1 MRGRGLGCG
10 CLGCGGG
17 SLLVVGLLG
26 ALAWFFLIQPAR
38 SFLEAWRLPGQT
50 QTQTQTPT
58 NTGGPGTDTPASG
71 PQAGAALTRADVER
85 FVEVRRKV
93 AGALGPS
100 LSGVQQVWTDIQNGQ
115 TPNILTVVNLLG
127 SVGSSIG
134 QARQAQADALNAAD
148 MSPERYAQVR
158 QGVNRALGLPEVD
171 FARAAEALQKGQLPD
186 LSTTVQTA
194 SAQDRALVTP
204 FRAELTRTAALG
216 LLGL

>member
-1 MRGRGLGCG
+1 MRGRGRGCG

-17 SLLVVGLLG
+17 SLLVLGLLG
-26 ALAWFFLIQPAR
+26 ALAWMVVIQPAR
-38 SFLEAWRLPGQT
+38 SFLEAWRLPAQT
-50 QTQTQTPT
+50 QTQTQT
-58 NTGGPGTDTPASG
+58 NTGEPGTPSPASST
-71 PQAGAALTRADVER
+71 QANAPLTRADVER
-85 FVEVRRKV
+85 FVGVRRQV

-100 LSGVQQVWTDIQNGQ
+100 LTGVQQVWTDIQNGQ
-115 TPNILTVVNLLG
+115 TPNIWTVTSLLG

-134 QARQAQADALNAAD
+134 QARQAQATALSETG
-148 MSPERYAQVR
+148 MSPERYAEVR

-171 FARAAEALQKGQLPD
+171 FARAAEALQRGQLPD

-194 SAQDRALVTP
+194 TAQDRALVTP